1 MYASIRILQ
10 IRSDCDLRLECLND
24 QAIRQTVVVK
34 SGEIN
39 DNGLRKIPANF
50 GQIFDDLGFVETEV
64 GPVEAVLEYPIL
76 QPLYFML
83 LFFFY
88 FFDDAIGHLFVQ
100 VTE

>member
-34 SGEIN
+34 SREIN
-39 DNGLRKIPANF
+39 DNGLRKIPADF

-76 QPLYFML
+76 YFML

-88 FFDDAIGHLFVQ
+88 FFDNAIGHLFVQ